1 MRREPGSVDAFVA
14 EIENACGTCA
24 SLDEAIARLKS
35 RFSRT
40 IEEAEARRLV
50 EEMALVLQGAVLVPR
65 APSAIADA
73 FCATRLAERPGI
85 AFGAPA
91 AKLDAQTIL
100 SRAAPFV

>member
-1 MRREPGSVDAFVA
+1 
-14 EIENACGTCA
+14 
-24 SLDEAIARLKS
+24 
-35 RFSRT
+35 
-40 IEEAEARRLV
+40 
-50 EEMALVLQGAVLVPR
+50 MALVLQGAVLVPR